1 MTERKDSNMVTV
13 QEKAAKQ
20 YLAALQAQKAA
31 EDAVSMAKQL
41 LCEALDDA
49 GQTVV
54 EVGGQSVQM
63 VEAVRRTFDA
73 DLLKTLVDD
82 STFVMVTKAS
92 VDSKKWDKARK
103 QRLVSDEVE
112 ATIIKETPYIAI
124 RVADIADSNENA
136 TDKVA

>member
-1 MTERKDSNMVTV
+1 MVTV

-124 RVADIADSNENA
+124 RVADIADAGENA